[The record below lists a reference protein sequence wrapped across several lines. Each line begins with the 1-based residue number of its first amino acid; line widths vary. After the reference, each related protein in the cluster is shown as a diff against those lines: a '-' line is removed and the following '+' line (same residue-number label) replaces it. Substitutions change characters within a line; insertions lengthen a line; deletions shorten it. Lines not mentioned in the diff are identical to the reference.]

1 MTAPRSHPARP
12 ADATATLAVAPAAD
26 TCATPRTR
34 AVPNGGERW
43 LRAAGRAR
51 LLAWASLAWMTTEG
65 VVGLIAGFQAGSI
78 ALVGWALGS
87 AVEGLASIIVVWR
100 FTGARTLSETAE
112 RRAQHGV
119 AISFWLLAPYVA
131 AEAIRDL
138 AGAHHPETSWLGIGL
153 TTIALLEMP
162 LLGRAE
168 QKLGARLD
176 SAATAGEGRQNYL
189 CAAQAAAVLTGL
201 IITTVWSAAG
211 GPILPSHSRSP
222 RGRSMKA
229 TPPGV
234 ATPAAAKP
242 RRRPSTPRSGHPATR
257 PRRDVGPVGSG
268 TNDRALARRATGR
281 LGWTTSTGGRE
292 ELVSDVG

>member
-1 MTAPRSHPARP
+1 VNQPHTGRP
-12 ADATATLAVAPAAD
+12 APATTAASLAVAPVAAA
-26 TCATPRTR
+26 CAAPQAR
-34 AVPNGGERW
+34 PLPSGGEQW
-43 LRAAGRAR
+43 LRDAHLAR

-78 ALVGWALGS
+78 ALIGWALGS
-87 AVEGLASIIVVWR
+87 AVEGLASSIVVWR

-112 RRAQHGV
+112 RRAQQGV

-153 TTIALLEMP
+153 TTVALLEMP
-162 LLGRAE
+162 LLGRAK

-201 IITTVWSAAG
+201 IITTV
-211 GPILPSHSRSP
+211 SP
-222 RGRSMKA
+222 NGWWID
-229 TPPGV
+229 
-234 ATPAAAKP
+234 PAI
-242 RRRPSTPRSGHPATR
+242 
-257 PRRDVGPVGSG
+257 
-268 TNDRALARRATGR
+268 ALAIATWAIYEGN
-281 LGWTTSTGGRE
+281 TTWRGDACGC
-292 ELVSDVG
+292 